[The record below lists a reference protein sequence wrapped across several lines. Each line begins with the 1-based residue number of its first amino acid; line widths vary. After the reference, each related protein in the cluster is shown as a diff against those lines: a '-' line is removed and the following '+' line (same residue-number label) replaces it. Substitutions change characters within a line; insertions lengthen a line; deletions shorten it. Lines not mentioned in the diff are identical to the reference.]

1 MPQPL
6 PRYEPLGIRVGSVQP
21 ISTAAEEAG
30 ARSATTLAE
39 NLTRMSNFAFEQ
51 AAAQAR
57 VEGAEYGA
65 ANAPTIEQLKKGQE
79 TGQDVMP
86 GNTSSIFGRAARDAG
101 LKTMQQNIE
110 IEARSKL
117 SEFDATARRS
127 DMPLEEYRKQL
138 DSIVVGYS
146 SALAQV
152 SPATAGSVRAALTVL
167 TSSSYTAH
175 AKHLYDKAQARDKIA
190 VTQAIDNV
198 VRNVDTIV
206 QAGGRFQG
214 EAGDE
219 IFLPV
224 DHVLAQ
230 ERNRILEYSYRLGDA
245 ELAKTKLKEFQ
256 DQVNTSLRNGVV
268 KYTFGEDG
276 VPTYAKLQQVLRG
289 EVRGTPIER
298 LWSQMSE
305 EDRTKT
311 KDEIR
316 RQLTAQQSM
325 ETNMEASIERARTKA
340 VGETRIKFITAWRDG
355 DVEGA
360 RNALTQMD
368 KNRDAEGYE
377 KYSSIID
384 TDGGKTQPG
393 VVLFMENELA
403 RGKLTRERVMD
414 AVTDRRLSFE
424 DGRKLLDKVN
434 AFDDKRVGDAM
445 TVVKNILGFPD
456 RSIINP
462 SATDRRAMQRVTTIQ
477 NEILAKKA
485 QADAEDKPF
494 DAVEYGRKRAEEI
507 RGAGPSAEQLKE
519 AENRITGLRSVLRG
533 KGYDITNESSL
544 EDVRAALATAN
555 SRQPNERGYFN
566 PAQSGQ
572 YIQDIK
578 YLLDAIANTGAR

>member
-1 MPQPL
+1 MTSPL
-6 PRYEPLGIRVGSVQP
+6 PRYEPLGIRVGAVQP
-21 ISTAAEEAG
+21 LTTAAEEAG
-30 ARSATTLAE
+30 ARSALSLADS
-39 NLTRMSNFAFEQ
+39 LTRMSNFAFEQ

-86 GNTSSIFGRAARDAG
+86 GNTSSVFGRAARDSA
-101 LKTMQQNIE
+101 LVTMKQNIE

-117 SEFDATARRS
+117 AEFDATARRS

-152 SPATAGSVRAALTVL
+152 SPATSGSVRAALTVL

-175 AKHLYDKAQARDKIA
+175 AKHLYDKAQARDKIM
-190 VTQAIDNV
+190 VTQGIDNIV
-198 VRNVDTIV
+198 KNVDTIV

-219 IFLPV
+219 IFVPV
-224 DHVLAQ
+224 DNVLAQ
-230 ERNRILEYSYRLGDA
+230 ERTRVLQYAYRLGDA

-268 KYTFGEDG
+268 KYTLGEDG

-289 EVRGTPIER
+289 DVRGTPIER

-305 EDRTKT
+305 EERTKT

-316 RQLTAQQSM
+316 RQLTAQQSL
-325 ETNMEASIERARTKA
+325 ETSTEAAIERARTKA

-360 RNALTQMD
+360 RNALTEMD
-368 KNRDAEGYE
+368 RNRDAEGYE

-384 TDGGKTQPG
+384 TDGGKTQSG
-393 VVLFMENELA
+393 VVFFMENELA
-403 RGKLTRERVMD
+403 RGRLTRERVMD

-434 AFDDKRVGDAM
+434 SYDDKRVGEAM
-445 TVVKNILGFPD
+445 TVVKNVLGFPD

-477 NEILAKKA
+477 NEIIAKKA
-485 QADAEDKPF
+485 EADAQDKPF
-494 DAVEYGRKRAEEI
+494 DALEYGRKRAEEI
-507 RGAGPSAEQLKE
+507 KGAGPSAEQLKE
-519 AENRITGLRSVLRG
+519 AENRITGLRTVLKG

-544 EDVRAALATAN
+544 EDIRYALATAN
-555 SRQPNERGYFN
+555 SRQPNERGYYN

-572 YIQDIK
+572 YITDLK
-578 YLLDAIANTGAR
+578 MLLDAINNTGAR